1 MARFP
6 VGRSAPAWQIAAS
19 RQINCRPASGVFAPA
34 RLGGKRLQDA
44 NSAAPMIQS
53 KATGFWPG
61 GWWAIVDYKIG
72 IVPVPVFVVLLA
84 VIAGFALTGAVPSDI
99 LMAIVLLSMGGFTC
113 AELGKRIPIIRNIGA
128 AAIFATFI
136 PSYLAFH
143 HLLPAAIL
151 ASVKDFTKDS
161 NFLYL
166 FISCIIVGSILGM
179 DRGVLVKGFLKIFV
193 PLAAGSVAGGVVGT
207 LVGVLLGLG
216 AYHSFFFVVV
226 PIMAGGVGEG
236 AIPLSIGYA
245 QILHQPQGELFAQVL
260 PPVMLGS
267 LTAILLSGTLNYV
280 GKKYPHLTG
289 EGRLQPG
296 EHDELEFE
304 EDDADDRVDVTT
316 VAAAVV
322 TAVTLYLIGALAQR
336 LLGFPA
342 PVVMLVI
349 AVLLKLTRAVSP
361 TLQVGAFHVYKFFS
375 TAVTYPLLFAIGV
388 ALTPWDKLVAAFTLP
403 YVVTIVSTVV
413 TIIATGFVVGG
424 WLKMYP
430 IDTAIVTACH
440 SGQGGTGDV
449 AILTAGNRMQL
460 MPFAQIATRIGG
472 AITVTTVLIA
482 LTQIG

>member
-1 MARFP
+1 M
-6 VGRSAPAWQIAAS
+6 
-19 RQINCRPASGVFAPA
+19 
-34 RLGGKRLQDA
+34 QDTK
-44 NSAAPMIQS
+44 SAAPAVQDVT
-53 KATGFWPG
+53 TGFWPQ
-61 GWWAIVDYKIG
+61 GWWSIVDYKIG
-72 IVPVPVFVVLLA
+72 IVPLPIFVLLFG
-84 VIAGFALTGAVPSDI
+84 VIAGFALTGKVPSDI
-99 LMAIVLLSMGGFTC
+99 LMAIVLLSMGGFAC
-113 AELGKRIPIIRNIGA
+113 AEIGKRIPIIRNIGA

-136 PSYLAFH
+136 PSFLAFH
-143 HLLPAAIL
+143 HLLPDFIL
-151 ASVKDFTKDS
+151 ASVKDFTKNS

-179 DRGVLVKGFLKIFV
+179 DRGVLIKGFLKIFV

-207 LVGVLLGLG
+207 LVGTLLGLG
-216 AYHSFFFVVV
+216 AHHTFFFVVV

-236 AIPLSIGYA
+236 AIPLSIGYS
-245 QILHQPQGELFAQVL
+245 QILGLPQGDLFAQVL

-304 EDDADDRVDVTT
+304 EDSADDHVDVTT
-316 VAAAVV
+316 IAAAVV

-336 LLGFPA
+336 LFGFPA
-342 PVVMLVI
+342 PVAMLAI
-349 AVLLKLTRAVSP
+349 AVVLKLAKAVSP
-361 TLQVGAFHVYKFFS
+361 SLQLGAFHVYKFFS

-388 ALTPWDKLVAAFTLP
+388 SLTPWDKLVAAFTLP
-403 YVVTIVSTVV
+403 YLITIVSTVGA
-413 TIIATGFVVGG
+413 IITTGFFVGG

-449 AILTAGNRMQL
+449 AILTAANRMQL

-472 AITVTTVLIA
+472 AITVTLVLII
-482 LTQIG
+482 LSQLK

>member
-1 MARFP
+1 MQETQS
-6 VGRSAPAWQIAAS
+6 VAPPAQIA
-19 RQINCRPASGVFAPA
+19 GE
-34 RLGGKRLQDA
+34 
-44 NSAAPMIQS
+44 
-53 KATGFWPG
+53 GFWPK
-61 GWWAIVDYKIG
+61 GWWSIVDFKIG
-72 IVPVPVFVVLLA
+72 IIPLPVFLILIA
-84 VIAGFALTGAVPSDI
+84 VIGGFAATGSVPSDI
-99 LMAIVLLSMGGFTC
+99 LMAIVLLSMGGFAC

-136 PSYLAFH
+136 PSFLAFH
-143 HLLPAAIL
+143 HLLPASIL
-151 ASVKDFTKDS
+151 NSVTQFTKDS

-166 FISCIIVGSILGM
+166 FIACIIVGSILGM
-179 DRGVLVKGFLKIFV
+179 DRGVLIKGFLKIFV
-193 PLAAGSVAGGVVGT
+193 PLAAGSVVGSIVGT

-216 AYHSFFFVVV
+216 AYHTFFFVVV

-236 AIPLSIGYA
+236 AIPLSIGYG
-245 QILHQPQGELFAQVL
+245 QILHQPQGDLFAQVL

-267 LTAILLSGTLNYV
+267 LTAILLAGTLNYV

-304 EDDADDRVDVTT
+304 EDNDDAHVDVTT
-316 VAAAVV
+316 IAAAVV

-336 LLGFPA
+336 LFGFPA
-342 PVVMLVI
+342 PVAMLII
-349 AVLLKLTRAVSP
+349 AVVLKLARAVSP
-361 TLQVGAFHVYKFFS
+361 SLQVGSFHVYKFFS

-403 YVVTIVSTVV
+403 YLVTIVSTVV
-413 TIIATGFVVGG
+413 AVIATGFFVGG
-424 WLKMYP
+424 WMKMYP

-472 AITVTTVLIA
+472 AVTVTAVLII

>member
-1 MARFP
+1 MQETQTI
-6 VGRSAPAWQIAAS
+6 AP
-19 RQINCRPASGVFAPA
+19 PAPIPA
-34 RLGGKRLQDA
+34 E
-44 NSAAPMIQS
+44 S
-53 KATGFWPG
+53 FWPK
-61 GWWAIVDYKIG
+61 GWWSIVDFKIG
-72 IVPVPVFVVLLA
+72 IIPLPVFLILLA
-84 VIAGFALTGAVPSDI
+84 VIGGFAATGTVPSDI

-136 PSYLAFH
+136 PSFLAFH
-143 HLLPAAIL
+143 HLLPASIL
-151 ASVKDFTKDS
+151 NSVTQFTKDS

-166 FISCIIVGSILGM
+166 FIACIIVGSILGM
-179 DRGVLVKGFLKIFV
+179 DRGVLIKGFLKIFV
-193 PLAAGSVAGGVVGT
+193 PLAAGSVVGSIIGT
-207 LVGVLLGLG
+207 LVGILLGLG
-216 AYHSFFFVVV
+216 AYHTFFFVVV

-245 QILHQPQGELFAQVL
+245 QILHQPQGDLFAQVL

-267 LTAILLSGTLNYV
+267 LTAILLAGTLNYV

-304 EDDADDRVDVTT
+304 EDGDDAHVDVTT
-316 VAAAVV
+316 IGAAVV

-336 LLGFPA
+336 LFGFPA
-342 PVVMLVI
+342 PVAMLIIAVML
-349 AVLLKLTRAVSP
+349 KLARAVSP
-361 TLQVGAFHVYKFFS
+361 SLQVGSFHVYKFFS

-403 YVVTIVSTVV
+403 YLITIVSTVV
-413 TIIATGFVVGG
+413 GVIATGFFVGG
-424 WLKMYP
+424 WMKMYP

-472 AITVTTVLIA
+472 AVTVTLVLII